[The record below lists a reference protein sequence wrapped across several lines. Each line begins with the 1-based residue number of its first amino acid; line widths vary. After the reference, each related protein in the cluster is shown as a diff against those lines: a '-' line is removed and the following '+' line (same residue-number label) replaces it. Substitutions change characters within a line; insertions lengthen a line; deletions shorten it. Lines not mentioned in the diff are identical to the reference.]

1 LIDLPTIGVIIMRP
15 YLSVLEA
22 GALLFWPP
30 HAVGAVGR
38 IAVYGAVVD
47 R

>member
-1 LIDLPTIGVIIMRP
+1 MGVIVMCA
-15 YLSVLEA
+15 YLSVLDG

-30 HAVGAVGR
+30 HAAGAVGR
-38 IAVYGAVVD
+38 IAEYGAVVD